1 MAHPV
6 YRRVVPFLIAA
17 GLAFTPLFLGKVIL
31 DAHARKV
38 GATEVE
44 AIARR
49 YLGRAERVLAE
60 AVATL
65 RDIDRAGNRG
75 CTDADRVA
83 FGEAVSRNGFI
94 RRVGAVD
101 RNGNLMCMEP
111 PSVDRRRALLPA
123 LVDADLPVVVS
134 VLEPDSS
141 SVAAAPTVAVGWRS
155 YDGTRLVAEIGA
167 AALDIDPGPAFL
179 LDDRSIA
186 VMIDG
191 VKPWLKVGRVEHNPA
206 EEIVS
211 EVSSDL
217 FPVSATAAVSLA
229 SASAVTRSLVLTL
242 TASCGAIFF
251 VFLSLALWLN
261 RRPEQDFEDEFH
273 HAIRNEEFVPYYQPV
288 MNIETGQVEGCEML
302 VRWIRAD
309 GTVISPGRF
318 MPYAETSGHVFAM
331 TRQIMARAAKELG
344 PLYKR
349 HPALKLSIN
358 LFAGHF
364 DDRQIIEDT
373 IAIFSHSEV
382 TFEQLVFEVTE
393 RYPLKDVDR
402 ARKIIN
408 EMHALGCRVALDDT
422 GTGHGGL
429 AYIQQLG
436 IDIIKID
443 KMFIDAMV
451 ADLSAARIVD
461 VLVEL
466 ANSLGMGVVAEGIEQ
481 EIQIEKLREKGV
493 TAAQGYIFAPPLP
506 GPLFLELVESLVGDG
521 KFSAE
526 FDEAKVA
533 EALPKPEET
542 NGKGGKKA
550 GKVAA

>member
-1 MAHPV
+1 M
-6 YRRVVPFLIAA
+6 YRRVVPFVIAA
-17 GLAFTPLFLGKVIL
+17 GLAFAPLVLGKLIL
-31 DAHARKV
+31 DAHARRF
-38 GATEVE
+38 GASEVE

-49 YLGRAERVLAE
+49 YLGRTERVLAE
-60 AVATL
+60 AVASL
-65 RDIDRAGNRG
+65 RDVDRAGHHG
-75 CTDADRVA
+75 CLEDDRIA
-83 FGEAVSRNGFI
+83 FGEAVTGNGFL
-94 RRVGAVD
+94 RRLGVVD
-101 RNGNLMCMEP
+101 KNGNLMCMEP
-111 PSVDRRRALLPA
+111 PAADKRRAFLPP
-123 LVDADLPVVVS
+123 LSDADVPIVVS
-134 VLEPDSS
+134 VLEPESTGI
-141 SVAAAPTVAVGWRS
+141 AAAPTVVVGWRS
-155 YDGTRLVAEIGA
+155 YDETRLVAEISPGS
-167 AALDIDPGPAFL
+167 LDIDAGPAYL
-179 LDDRSIA
+179 LDDRVIE
-186 VMIDG
+186 VLVDG
-191 VKPWLKVGRVEHNPA
+191 TKRWLKIGRGDASGPS
-206 EEIVS
+206 EIVS
-211 EVSSDL
+211 EARSDL
-217 FPVSATAAVSLA
+217 FPVRVVAGVSLDA
-229 SASAVTRSLVLTL
+229 AFAATRSLTLTL

-273 HAIRNEEFVPYYQPV
+273 HAIRNEEFVPYFQPV

-302 VRWIRAD
+302 VRWLRPD
-309 GTVISPGRF
+309 GTVIAPGRF

-364 DDRQIIEDT
+364 DDRRIIEDT
-373 IAIFSHSEV
+373 ISIFSGSDIA
-382 TFEQLVFEVTE
+382 FDQIVFEVTE
-393 RYPLKDVDR
+393 RYPLKDLDC

-481 EIQIEKLREKGV
+481 EIQIEKLKEKGV

-506 GPLFLELVESLVGDG
+506 GPLFLDLVESLVGDG
-521 KFSAE
+521 RYSAE
-526 FDEAKVA
+526 FDA
-533 EALPKPEET
+533 E
-542 NGKGGKKA
+542 
-550 GKVAA
+550 KVAAALPAPAVAKGRRTKAA